1 MNPEEAQHKIKH
13 LTEQLNAHNHRY
25 YVLASPSI
33 SDFDFDQM
41 LRELEELESL
51 FPEFSSPNSPTKRV
65 GGDITKKFETVIH
78 EYPMLSLSNTYSR
91 EEIVEWVGRLE
102 KLGLENLSLVCELK
116 YDGVAVGL
124 RYEKGAL
131 VRAVTRGDGEKGEDI
146 TSNVR
151 TIRSVPLQLTND
163 FPEKFE
169 IRGEIFMPI
178 AAFKELNEQRAS
190 DGEEPFA
197 NPRNTAAGTLKLQDS
212 SLVAKRGLD
221 TFLYGVYQDK
231 GAFHDHMEAIRAAG
245 RWGFKIPPESL
256 GYINVVHDIDGVMD
270 FINYWDQHRYDLP
283 FEIDGI
289 VIKVNAYDDQK
300 RIGFT
305 SKSPRWATAFKFKTQ
320 QAESTLLSID
330 YQVGRTGSIT
340 PVANLSPV
348 SLGGTTVRRASL
360 HNEDQM
366 LKLDLHISDTV
377 LVEKGGEII
386 PKIVGVNRVKRSH
399 GAQPIVFI
407 ANCPECGA
415 ELLREE
421 GLSNH
426 FCPNASA
433 CPPQVAGRLIH
444 FVSRKAMNIEGLG
457 DETINVLVKENM
469 LKFPCDFYTLNQS
482 ELLRVDRMA
491 EKSVNKLLAA
501 IDESKNIPF
510 ERVLFA
516 LGIRH
521 VGETVA
527 KRIAQHTGSLA
538 KLMQLTKEELLEI
551 EEIGDKIADSILHF
565 FSDDENKMWIEKLIH
580 VGLQF
585 ESKEKDK
592 DSDVLSGFTLVVSGV
607 FDAYSRDE
615 IKELIERNGGK
626 NSGSVSSKT
635 DFLVAGEGMGPAK
648 LKKAKDLG
656 VKILNELEFQ
666 KLIGH
671 EK

>member
-1 MNPEEAQHKIKH
+1 
-13 LTEQLNAHNHRY
+13 
-25 YVLASPSI
+25 
-33 SDFDFDQM
+33 
-41 LRELEELESL
+41 
-51 FPEFSSPNSPTKRV
+51 
-65 GGDITKKFETVIH
+65 
-78 EYPMLSLSNTYSR
+78 
-91 EEIVEWVGRLE
+91 
-102 KLGLENLSLVCELK
+102 
-116 YDGVAVGL
+116 
-124 RYEKGAL
+124 
-131 VRAVTRGDGEKGEDI
+131 
-146 TSNVR
+146 
-151 TIRSVPLQLTND
+151 
-163 FPEKFE
+163 
-169 IRGEIFMPI
+169 
-178 AAFKELNEQRAS
+178 
-190 DGEEPFA
+190 
-197 NPRNTAAGTLKLQDS
+197 
-212 SLVAKRGLD
+212 
-221 TFLYGVYQDK
+221 
-231 GAFHDHMEAIRAAG
+231 
-245 RWGFKIPPESL
+245 
-256 GYINVVHDIDGVMD
+256 
-270 FINYWDQHRYDLP
+270 
-283 FEIDGI
+283 
-289 VIKVNAYDDQK
+289 
-300 RIGFT
+300 
-305 SKSPRWATAFKFKTQ
+305 
-320 QAESTLLSID
+320 
-330 YQVGRTGSIT
+330 
-340 PVANLSPV
+340 
-348 SLGGTTVRRASL
+348 LGGTTVRRASL
-360 HNEDQM
+360 HNEDQI

-407 ANCPECGA
+407 ENCPECGA
-415 ELLREE
+415 KLLREE

-469 LKFPCDFYTLNQS
+469 LKFPCDFYTLNRS

-527 KRIAQHTGSLA
+527 KRITQHTGSLA
-538 KLMQLTKEELLEI
+538 KLMQFTKEELLEI

-565 FSDDENKMWIEKLIH
+565 FRDDENKMWIEKLID

-585 ESKEKDK
+585 ESKGKDK
-592 DSDVLSGFTLVVSGV
+592 DSDVLSGLTLVVSGV

-666 KLIGH
+666 KLIGN